1 MRYSLRPCARAL
13 PCHSILSKPIP
24 FRQQRPDRSPHLESN
39 LRPCIKIHS
48 NPSTWLLSRPF
59 RVPIANRCPIPQ
71 MTYIVLENQLPNL
84 YSLLGLPSYAIY
96 FCFSNHS
103 PWNEC
108 SLTPRLIPENSGF
121 RLPTSPPPPRTRHVP
136 FLQICLQP
144 PFHSSRSSLSYSP
157 PTPPSPSFLIPP
169 GGLDGR
175 SDPPLPRGK
184 KFASTHL
191 PMVSLR
197 EMNPQLQRNVSVLG
211 KNTKS

>member
-1 MRYSLRPCARAL
+1 MREARASRRRSDSLLACEKRISFGLSGTAQAKPVHFPPVIRQLMRYSLRPCARAL

-108 SLTPRLIPENSGF
+108 SLTP
-121 RLPTSPPPPRTRHVP
+121 
-136 FLQICLQP
+136 
-144 PFHSSRSSLSYSP
+144 
-157 PTPPSPSFLIPP
+157 
-169 GGLDGR
+169 
-175 SDPPLPRGK
+175 
-184 KFASTHL
+184 A
-191 PMVSLR
+191 
-197 EMNPQLQRNVSVLG
+197 
-211 KNTKS
+211 